1 MSAILKEA
9 VSSSAASARYNI
21 YRVIHKALRAFMADT
36 LLKIGKMDVNDD
48 GERAE
53 ALAQLR
59 GLLAMC
65 DSHLHHENAFIHTAI
80 EKARPRA
87 TARTVEDHR
96 HHEAA
101 LAGLEREIVQLESAA
116 AGLRPALAQDLYLS
130 LSRFVADNFTHMI
143 TEETE
148 NHAALTGAYD
158 DSQVLAIEQSLVASL
173 SPEQKFT
180 SMRWMIPHI
189 NASERAF
196 LLGGMKRHAPPPVF
210 EAALGLARE
219 RLSQRDFYKLER
231 ALA

>member
-1 MSAILKEA
+1 MSAVLKGV
-9 VSSSAASARYNI
+9 VSASAASPRYNI
-21 YRVIHKALRAFMADT
+21 YTVIHKALRAFMADT

-65 DSHLHHENAFIHTAI
+65 DSHLRHENEFIHTAI

-87 TARTVEDHR
+87 TARTAEDHR

-101 LAGLEREIVQLESAA
+101 LAELDREIARLESTAA
-116 AGLRPALAQDLYLS
+116 ELRPVLAQDLYLS
-130 LSRFVADNFTHMI
+130 LSGFVAENFTHMI

-148 NHAALTGAYD
+148 NHAALIGAYD
-158 DSQVLAIEQSLVASL
+158 DSQVLALEQSLVASL
-173 SPEQKFT
+173 GPEEKFT

-189 NASERAF
+189 NAGERAF

-210 EAALGLARE
+210 AAVLGLARE
-219 RLSQRDFYKLER
+219 RLTQRDFYKLER